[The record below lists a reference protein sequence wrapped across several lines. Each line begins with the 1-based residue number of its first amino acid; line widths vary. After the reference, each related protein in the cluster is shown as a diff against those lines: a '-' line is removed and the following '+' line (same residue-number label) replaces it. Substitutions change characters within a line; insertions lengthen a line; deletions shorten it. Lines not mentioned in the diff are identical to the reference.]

1 MNTKTKKLTLT
12 ALMAAIICVLGPL
25 SVPLPSSPVPI
36 SLTMVGIYLAV
47 YAVGMGGGTSA
58 YLVYLLLGLV
68 GLPVFSGFTGGA
80 GKLFGATGGY
90 LIGFIFTGLISG
102 FFIDRW
108 WKNRVISAVGM
119 ILGIAV
125 AYVFGTVWLAYMAGM
140 TFAQALATG
149 VIPYVGF
156 DLVKIIV
163 LVIVGPELK
172 KVLIRANLVPVKNAC
187 E

>member
-1 MNTKTKKLTLT
+1 
-12 ALMAAIICVLGPL
+12 
-25 SVPLPSSPVPI
+25 
-36 SLTMVGIYLAV
+36 
-47 YAVGMGGGTSA
+47 
-58 YLVYLLLGLV
+58 
-68 GLPVFSGFTGGA
+68 
-80 GKLFGATGGY
+80 
-90 LIGFIFTGLISG
+90 
-102 FFIDRW
+102 
-108 WKNRVISAVGM
+108 M